1 MTCGECVYFKE
12 RPSLSKPP
20 IVQIGDCIC
29 PSPNIPAFI
38 IKRCPIYGFIDA
50 TDCPHATRNV
60 TKNPATRKKVRGK
73 E

>member
-50 TDCPHATRNV
+50 TDCPCYKKRD
-60 TKNPATRKKVRGK
+60 KKPPTRKKVECK
-73 E
+73 